1 MNKKNIFLLE
11 PGYKNK
17 YPPLGLMKL
26 AQYHRSQNRN
36 HNIVFAKGT
45 DDAKLDQFKWDRI
58 YITTL
63 FLYIIPKVRNIPCF
77 SSHAYIRT
85 RRCQTSW
92 GVIRLVK
99 DQS

>member
-1 MNKKNIFLLE
+1 MNKKNILLFE

-26 AQYHRSQNRN
+26 AQYHRSQNNN
-36 HNIVFAKGT
+36 HNIVFAKGI

-63 FLYIIPKVRNIPCF
+63 FLLNGNEPLPVLTEPW
-77 SSHAYIRT
+77 SWQQG
-85 RRCQTSW
+85 RRF
-92 GVIRLVK
+92 L
-99 DQS
+99 